1 MTALRPH
8 RPARRLLPRSLAL
21 APFFLALI
29 GACSNGSDDSGPTGT
44 DAGTEDVRA
53 NDATSGSDANATDSS
68 GITDAGAKDSSPA
81 TDSGPAES
89 DAGPVLPRRKGQ
101 CLTDA
106 QCAGA
111 GAGATCAA
119 TAPGGLCNGCS
130 GSCSLPGADQCNFGA
145 CNASCAVDNDCPTGL
160 RCNGT
165 GTCVLKSCSSNA
177 TCGPLH
183 TCTGGFCRRI
193 PCGAGVTC
201 PAGTTCK
208 PTSAGQLCIEDNLTF
223 P

>member
-1 MTALRPH
+1 MTALRPS
-8 RPARRLLPRSLAL
+8 LLL
-21 APFFLALI
+21 APLFVALVV
-29 GACSNGSDDSGPTGT
+29 GACSNGSDDSSPAGT
-44 DAGTEDVRA
+44 DAGTQDARA
-53 NDATSGSDANATDSS
+53 SDANIPDSS
-68 GITDAGAKDSSPA
+68 GIVDAGTKDSGA
-81 TDSGPAES
+81 AADSGPVDSGPSS

-106 QCAGA
+106 QCAA
-111 GAGATCAA
+111 VGAGATCAA
-119 TAPGGLCNGCS
+119 TAPGGLCNGCA

-145 CNASCAVDNDCPTGL
+145 CNASCAVDGDCPTGL
-160 RCNGT
+160 RCNGN
-165 GTCVLKSCSSNA
+165 GTCVLKSCSTDA

-183 TCTGGFCRRI
+183 KCDGGFCRRI

-208 PTSAGQLCIEDNLTF
+208 ATSAGQLCIEDNLTF